1 MALGTCWSWQGGGRA
16 AGRVLGTLAATGG
29 LHLHFMLLTEYIYLL
44 ILLGRGRTS
53 VWWCS
58 QKVLQ
63 TSSARVC
70 LPRGTNA

>member
-44 ILLGRGRTS
+44 ILLGRGKDFGL
-53 VWWCS
+53 VV
-58 QKVLQ
+58 QPE
-63 TSSARVC
+63 SSADE
-70 LPRGTNA
+70 LSKGMFA